1 MKEVL
6 AAVHKNRTIPKFTKF
21 QKGTPMIRLILVL
34 LFVVI
39 FLIVS
44 LPIQL
49 AEYIIGKYNPGLKDR
64 SSLAIVKW
72 AFRVVLFLSGIT
84 VTVIGEENVPKDEP
98 VLYVGNHRSYFDI
111 LITYVRVPRLT
122 GYMSKIEIL
131 RIPSLNTWMKYL
143 HCVFLDRSDIKAG
156 MQSILTAI
164 DKIKAGISICIF
176 PEGTRNRTED
186 TFLEFHN
193 GSFKVAEKSGCAI
206 VPMSINNAGHI
217 FEDHIPWIR
226 RTHVVLEYC
235 KPIYMNELDKKD
247 KRRIGVL
254 VQDVIKEA
262 YFKNKELV

>member
-1 MKEVL
+1 
-6 AAVHKNRTIPKFTKF
+6 
-21 QKGTPMIRLILVL
+21 MIRLLLVL
-34 LFVVI
+34 LFVVL
-39 FLIVS
+39 FLIIS

-49 AEYIIGKYNPGLKDR
+49 AEYIIGKYRPDIKDR

-72 AFRVVLFLSGIT
+72 AFRVVLFLSGTT

-98 VLYVGNHRSYFDI
+98 VLYIGNHRSYFDI

-164 DKIKAGISICIF
+164 DKIKSGISICIF
-176 PEGTRNRTED
+176 PEGTRNRVDD

-193 GSFKVAEKSGCAI
+193 GSFKVAEKTGCAI
-206 VPMSINNAGHI
+206 VPMSINNAGQI
-217 FEDHIPWIR
+217 FEDHIPRIKKA
-226 RTHVVLEYC
+226 HVVLEYC
-235 KPIYMNELDKKD
+235 KPIYMNELDKSD
-247 KRRIGVL
+247 KRRIGAL

>member
-1 MKEVL
+1 
-6 AAVHKNRTIPKFTKF
+6 
-21 QKGTPMIRLILVL
+21 MIRLLLVL
-34 LFVVI
+34 LFVVL
-39 FLIVS
+39 FLIIS

-49 AEYIIGKYNPGLKDR
+49 AEYIIGKYRPDIKDR

-72 AFRVVLFLSGIT
+72 AFRVVLFLSGTT

-98 VLYVGNHRSYFDI
+98 VLYIGNHRSYFDI

-164 DKIKAGISICIF
+164 DKIKSGISICIF
-176 PEGTRNRTED
+176 PEGTRNRVDD

-193 GSFKVAEKSGCAI
+193 GSFKVAEKTGCAI
-206 VPMSINNAGHI
+206 VPMSINNAGQI
-217 FEDHIPWIR
+217 FEDHIPRIKKA
-226 RTHVVLEYC
+226 HVVLEYC
-235 KPIYMNELDKKD
+235 KPIYINELDKSD
-247 KRRIGVL
+247 KRRIGAL

>member
-1 MKEVL
+1 
-6 AAVHKNRTIPKFTKF
+6 
-21 QKGTPMIRLILVL
+21 MIRLLLVL
-34 LFVVI
+34 LFVVL
-39 FLIVS
+39 FLIIS

-49 AEYIIGKYNPGLKDR
+49 AEYIIGKYRPDIKDR

-72 AFRVVLFLSGIT
+72 AFRVVLFLSGTT

-98 VLYVGNHRSYFDI
+98 VLYIGNHRSYFDI

-164 DKIKAGISICIF
+164 DKIKSGISICIF
-176 PEGTRNRTED
+176 PEGTRNRVDD

-193 GSFKVAEKSGCAI
+193 GSFKVAEKTGCAI
-206 VPMSINNAGHI
+206 VPMSINNAGQI
-217 FEDHIPWIR
+217 FEDHIPRIKKA
-226 RTHVVLEYC
+226 HVVLEYC
-235 KPIYMNELDKKD
+235 KPIYMNELDKSD
-247 KRRIGVL
+247 KRRIGPL

>member
-1 MKEVL
+1 
-6 AAVHKNRTIPKFTKF
+6 
-21 QKGTPMIRLILVL
+21 MIRLILVL

-164 DKIKAGISICIF
+164 DKIKSGISICIF
-176 PEGTRNRTED
+176 PEGTRNRVDD

-193 GSFKVAEKSGCAI
+193 GSFKVAEKTGCAI
-206 VPMSINNAGHI
+206 VPMSINNAGQI
-217 FEDHIPWIR
+217 FEDHIPRIKKA
-226 RTHVVLEYC
+226 HVVLEYC
-235 KPIYMNELDKKD
+235 KPIYMNELDKSD
-247 KRRIGVL
+247 KRRIGAL

>member
-1 MKEVL
+1 
-6 AAVHKNRTIPKFTKF
+6 
-21 QKGTPMIRLILVL
+21 MIRLILVL
-34 LFVVI
+34 LFVVL
-39 FLIVS
+39 FLIIS

-49 AEYIIGKYNPGLKDR
+49 AEYIIGRYRPDIKDR

-72 AFRVVLFLSGIT
+72 AFRVVLFLSGTT

-98 VLYVGNHRSYFDI
+98 VLYIGNHRSYFDI
-111 LITYVRVPRLT
+111 LITYIRVPRLT

-164 DKIKAGISICIF
+164 DKIRSGISICIF
-176 PEGTRNRTED
+176 PEGTRNRVND

-193 GSFKVAEKSGCAI
+193 GSFKVAEKTGCAI
-206 VPMSINNAGHI
+206 IPMSINNAGQI
-217 FEDHIPWIR
+217 FEDHVPWIR
-226 RTHVVLEYC
+226 KTHVVLEYC
-235 KPIYMNELDKKD
+235 KPIYINELDKND
-247 KRRIGVL
+247 RRRIGAL

-262 YFKNKELV
+262 YYKNKELV